1 MSEPVVSLLVPIYNV
16 ERYLRECLDSACSQT
31 LEDIEIICLNDGSTD
46 SSPDIIREYMARDS
60 RVRMVDKPNSGYG
73 ASMNRGLAEARG
85 RYIGIL
91 ESDDFFEPDALE
103 LLVNAAEAHDAQV
116 AKANFWF
123 YWSVPK
129 EKNELF
135 EVVPKKAAGR
145 PVNPSKEPEIFFAKP
160 SIWSAVYRRDF
171 LSEYGIDFL
180 ETPGA
185 SFQDSAFNFKVWAC
199 ADRVVFL
206 NEPVLHYRQDNES
219 SSVNSPSKV
228 YCICDE
234 HAEMDRFLEAHP
246 EKQGLWGVKEKVKLD
261 NYLWNY
267 ERLASPLNDEF
278 LQRMHEEFK
287 ADMAAGRVDFGV
299 FEPWKKKDFQ
309 IICDSPELF
318 KAGRAASA
326 SKGALSKARCYVQ
339 EGGISLLVKGLARK
353 TKGR

>member
-1 MSEPVVSLLVPIYNV
+1 MPEPVVSLLVPIYNV
-16 ERYLRECLDSACSQT
+16 ERYLRECLDSACAQT
-31 LEDIEIICLNDGSTD
+31 LRDIEIICLNDGSTD
-46 SSPDIIREYMARDS
+46 SSPDIIREYMQRDA

-73 ASMNRGLAEARG
+73 SSMNRGLAEARG

-91 ESDDFFEPDALE
+91 ESDDFFEPNALE
-103 LLVNAAEAHDAQV
+103 LLVSAAEKHDAQV

-123 YWSVPK
+123 YWSVPQ

-135 EVVPKKAAGR
+135 EVVPKKMTGR
-145 PVNPSKEPEIFFAKP
+145 PVNPTEEPDIFYAKP

-171 LSEYGIDFL
+171 LEQHGIDFL

-185 SFQDSAFNFKVWAC
+185 SFQDSAFNFKVWAS

-206 NEPVLHYRQDNES
+206 RDAVLHYRQDNEA

-246 EKQGLWGVKEKVKLD
+246 EKSKLWGVKEKVKLD

-267 ERLASPLNDEF
+267 ERLASPLNEEF
-278 LQRMHEEFK
+278 LQRMQAEFK
-287 ADMAAGRVDFGV
+287 ADLEAGRVDFSV
-299 FEPWKKKDFQ
+299 FEPWKKEDFL
-309 IICDSPELF
+309 IISESPELF
-318 KAGRAASA
+318 KAGRASSTA
-326 SKGALSKARCYVQ
+326 KGALSKARCYVQ
-339 EGGISLLVKGLARK
+339 EGGLPLLVRGLARK
-353 TKGR
+353 TKSR

>member
-1 MSEPVVSLLVPIYNV
+1 MTH
-16 ERYLRECLDSACSQT
+16 R
-31 LEDIEIICLNDGSTD
+31 
-46 SSPDIIREYMARDS
+46 S
-60 RVRMVDKPNSGYG
+60 RRRTSG
-73 ASMNRGLAEARG
+73 
-85 RYIGIL
+85 
-91 ESDDFFEPDALE
+91 FT
-103 LLVNAAEAHDAQV
+103 V
-116 AKANFWF
+116 
-123 YWSVPK
+123 VPK

-171 LSEYGIDFL
+171 LSEHGIDFL

-309 IICDSPELF
+309 IDLRFSRAVQGGPRGEREQGARF
-318 KAGRAASA
+318 PRRAAMCRKAAFRCWSRVLRA
-326 SKGALSKARCYVQ
+326 RRKGDRS
-339 EGGISLLVKGLARK
+339 
-353 TKGR
+353 GRGEVLYHHSRL

>member
-46 SSPDIIREYMARDS
+46 SSPDIIREYMARDP

-73 ASMNRGLAEARG
+73 ASMNRGLAEAHG

-103 LLVNAAEAHDAQV
+103 LLVNAAEAYDAQV
-116 AKANFWF
+116 AKANFWL
-123 YWSVPK
+123 YWSVPE

-171 LSEYGIDFL
+171 LSEHGIDFL

-234 HAEMDRFLEAHP
+234 HA
-246 EKQGLWGVKEKVKLD
+246 
-261 NYLWNY
+261 
-267 ERLASPLNDEF
+267 
-278 LQRMHEEFK
+278 
-287 ADMAAGRVDFGV
+287 
-299 FEPWKKKDFQ
+299 
-309 IICDSPELF
+309 
-318 KAGRAASA
+318 
-326 SKGALSKARCYVQ
+326 
-339 EGGISLLVKGLARK
+339 
-353 TKGR
+353 